1 MPSKKAKAKKEIQ
14 RPTRKGKKLPPWFNI
29 EELRK
34 KGVDA
39 VAREHGLKVDTIYRT
54 LNKAGFSAKE
64 IAGDKKGEEAPEAA
78 ETASPGGVLH
88 TIGLE
93 EETYK
98 EFQAAKVGFEE
109 RAARSLDDASFA
121 KVLLA
126 LYRLV
131 SQG

>member
-14 RPTRKGKKLPPWFNI
+14 RPKTKGKKLPPWFDI

-34 KGVDA
+34 KGIDA
-39 VAREHGLKVDTIYRT
+39 VAKEHGLKVDTIYRT

-64 IAGDKKGEEAPEAA
+64 LGAVKKEDGGAGGA
-78 ETASPGGVLH
+78 EPSTTGGLLH

-93 EETYK
+93 EEVYK
-98 EFQAAKVGFEE
+98 EFQSAKENFEG
-109 RAARSLDDASFA
+109 RAARALDDAAFA

-131 SQG
+131 SQ

>member
-1 MPSKKAKAKKEIQ
+1 MPSKKPKAKKELA
-14 RPTRKGKKLPPWFNI
+14 RPKTKGKKLPPWFNV

-34 KGVDA
+34 KGVEA
-39 VAREHGLKVDTIYRT
+39 VAREHGLKVETIYRT

-64 IAGDKKGEEAPEAA
+64 LAGGKKEEAAPAA
-78 ETASPGGVLH
+78 EPVPAGGVLH

-98 EFQAAKVGFEE
+98 EFQAAKENFEE
-109 RAARSLDDASFA
+109 RAARSLDDATFA
-121 KVLLA
+121 KVLLS

-131 SQG
+131 GQS